1 MRTRRTAASRRHASP
16 AALMAVGALLLT
28 MIAAVAA
35 PAAAAPSPG
44 VPDPG
49 SRPIP
54 AGRLVLPGD
63 AATPSSQPSAAQGRP
78 NDDVVAA
85 QIDAKQVQ
93 YSQTA
98 QQLQVLDRD
107 LIKVKNDR
115 SSVEA
120 RLRLAERDVAAAA
133 ADSADS
139 ARAQFK
145 EAAGL
150 PPGVIGSPLQDLS
163 RLSRLQR
170 GEGSG
175 EMSAASLR
183 LSRARAAQ
191 QAAAAEHRGALQRE
205 QTVLAQYR
213 QTQAVYRE
221 QEAALR
227 RLRQQNAT
235 AVQRLEQQVEAREN
249 VLAPPNINE
258 TGAGA
263 GTAAHPD
270 AVKAVKFAMNQ
281 LGDPYVWAAE
291 GPDSYDCSGLMWAA
305 YRSVGRTLPR
315 VSRDQYYGTRSRPV
329 NRDSLLPGDLVFYST
344 SSRWQDIYHVG
355 MYIGGGRMVYAPTF
369 DDVVKTGS
377 VRWSRYFA
385 ATRVIGAVDAPK
397 TPATSQ
403 PAPKPSQTT
412 VGPRPSGS
420 PKPGQTLTPSP
431 SRTPS
436 QPPTGPPPTSPST
449 ASPPPSSTPSGSTPS
464 PPSASSSAFTGP
476 PIRSGT
482 AVGPAVTGLAAT
494 RR

>member
-1 MRTRRTAASRRHASP
+1 MRTRRTAGSRRHAP
-16 AALMAVGALLLT
+16 VAPMACGTVLLMMLT
-28 MIAAVAA
+28 AVAA
-35 PAAAAPSPG
+35 PATAAPSPG

-49 SRPIP
+49 ARPIP
-54 AGRLVLPGD
+54 VGPLVLPGGS
-63 AATPSSQPSAAQGRP
+63 AAPSPQPSASQGRS

-85 QIDAKQVQ
+85 QIEAKQVQ

-98 QQLQVLDRD
+98 QQLQVLDGD
-107 LIKVKNDR
+107 LIKARNDR
-115 SSVEA
+115 LSAEA
-120 RLRLAERDVAAAA
+120 RLRVAERETAAAV

-139 ARAQFK
+139 ASAQFK

-183 LSRARAAQ
+183 LSRARTAE
-191 QAAAAEHRGALQRE
+191 QAAAVEHRTALERE
-205 QTVLAQYR
+205 QAVSAQYR
-213 QTQAVYRE
+213 QTQAINRD

-227 RLRQQNAT
+227 RLRQNAA
-235 AVQRLEQQVEAREN
+235 AVQRLEQQVEARER

-258 TGAGA
+258 TGSGA

-270 AVKAVKFAMNQ
+270 ALKAVRFALNQ

-315 VSRDQYYGTRSRPV
+315 VSRDQYYGTRDRPV
-329 NRDSLLPGDLVFYST
+329 DRDSLLPGDLVFYST

-369 DDVVKTGS
+369 GDVVKTGS
-377 VRWSRYFA
+377 VRWSSYFA

-397 TPATSQ
+397 SPVTARPT
-403 PAPKPSQTT
+403 PKPSQTS
-412 VGPRPSGS
+412 VRPGPSGS
-420 PKPGQTLTPSP
+420 PKPIPTVTASP
-431 SRTPS
+431 TRTPS
-436 QPPTGPPPTSPST
+436 QPPTSTPSSSPST
-449 ASPPPSSTPSGSTPS
+449 VSPPPSSS
-464 PPSASSSAFTGP
+464 PPGSASPSVSSSAPTGQP
-476 PIRSGT
+476 TSSG
-482 AVGPAVTGLAAT
+482 AAASAT
-494 RR
+494 RSAPTRP